1 MKTITITKTEQMA
14 IEKAIR
20 WYISDAQRENAPQI
34 EIDAFKKLKQ
44 VILMQNGND

>member
-20 WYISDAQRENAPQI
+20 WYIADAQREKVPQV
-34 EIDAFKKLKQ
+34 EIDYFKNLKKKF
-44 VILMQNGND
+44 L